1 MNYMRKVILVVFLLV
16 VMYPASGFAAAILVK
31 WNANTESDL
40 AGYKIY
46 YGSQPR
52 TYGASVNVGKVT
64 SYQLG
69 NVNTGRT
76 YYIALTA
83 YDTSGNESGYSTESS
98 VYVPAQQAAPSIT
111 LLTPKQ
117 GELVYSNPL
126 FTWRATGMVRY
137 KVLISMGKSY
147 YTIYNGTGTSCRM
160 VAYLWSL
167 FVPSGSTVYWYVEG
181 TSANSLVY
189 RSSVTYFRKR

>member
-1 MNYMRKVILVVFLLV
+1 
-16 VMYPASGFAAAILVK
+16 
-31 WNANTESDL
+31 
-40 AGYKIY
+40 
-46 YGSQPR
+46 
-52 TYGASVNVGKVT
+52 
-64 SYQLG
+64 
-69 NVNTGRT
+69 
-76 YYIALTA
+76 
-83 YDTSGNESGYSTESS
+83 
-98 VYVPAQQAAPSIT
+98 
-111 LLTPKQ
+111 
-117 GELVYSNPL
+117 
-126 FTWRATGMVRY
+126 MVRY